1 MIGNGSMNLL
11 TYDIMIGNGSM
22 NLLTYDIMIGN
33 GSMNLLTY
41 DMNDR
46 QWFNESFWV
55 SL

>member
-1 MIGNGSMNLL
+1 MNLL